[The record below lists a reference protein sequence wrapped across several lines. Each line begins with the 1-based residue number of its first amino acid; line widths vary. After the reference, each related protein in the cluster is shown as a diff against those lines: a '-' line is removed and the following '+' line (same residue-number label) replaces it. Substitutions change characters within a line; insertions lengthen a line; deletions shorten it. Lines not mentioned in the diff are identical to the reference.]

1 MIVLRKKTGANH
13 QQFVVCVQANN
24 RSQTQK
30 QTKKQAPLFF
40 FSSSSFSLCHA
51 CSFRLC
57 TFFCSVAFAFL
68 FLSFPFFSFLFFF
81 FVFFCCFP
89 FPFPFFCF
97 PSCLRVST
105 FCFHTHL
112 LPRCVHMCFALSCS
126 SCGGNVCVCVFV
138 ILFSQR

>member
-81 FVFFCCFP
+81 LFFFVAFLFLFLFFVSPRACACRPFASTLTYCQGVYTCALP
-89 FPFPFFCF
+89 FPA
-97 PSCLRVST
+97 
-105 FCFHTHL
+105 HL
-112 LPRCVHMCFALSCS
+112 VGATC
-126 SCGGNVCVCVFV
+126 VCVC
-138 ILFSQR
+138 L